1 MDAQQLTAIFADGIY
16 LVVAMVGVLI
26 MPGMVVGLVIAV
38 LQAATQVN
46 EQTLS
51 FLPRLLITLLMVL
64 FAGNWLLQQLADLFN
79 RLFLDIPMLIG

>member
-16 LVVAMVGVLI
+16 LVVVMVGVLI

>member
-16 LVVAMVGVLI
+16 MVVAMVGVLI

-64 FAGNWLLQQLADLFN
+64 FAGNWLLQQLGDLFN
-79 RLFLDIPMLIG
+79 RLFHDIPMLIG

>member
-1 MDAQQLTAIFADGIY
+1 MDAQQLTTIFADGIY

-26 MPGMVVGLVIAV
+26 MPGMAVGLVIAI

-64 FAGNWLLQQLADLFN
+64 FAGNWLLQQLSDLFN
-79 RLFLDIPMLIG
+79 RLFLDIPHLIG

>member
-16 LVVAMVGVLI
+16 MVVAMVGVLI
-26 MPGMVVGLVIAV
+26 LPGMVVGLIIAV

-64 FAGNWLLQQLADLFN
+64 FAGNWLLQQLYDLFH